1 MNALEEEAEEA
12 QGAYKKEKP
21 QYKEVTANQS
31 TFGKIDLT
39 SQEDEEI
46 LMNSVVLK
54 NAIA

>member
-1 MNALEEEAEEA
+1 MNSLEVEAEET

-21 QYKEVTANQS
+21 QYKEVNTNQTA
-31 TFGKIDLT
+31 FGKIDLT

>member
-1 MNALEEEAEEA
+1 MNSLEVEAEETK
-12 QGAYKKEKP
+12 GANTKEQP
-21 QYKEVTANQS
+21 QYKEVNTNQT